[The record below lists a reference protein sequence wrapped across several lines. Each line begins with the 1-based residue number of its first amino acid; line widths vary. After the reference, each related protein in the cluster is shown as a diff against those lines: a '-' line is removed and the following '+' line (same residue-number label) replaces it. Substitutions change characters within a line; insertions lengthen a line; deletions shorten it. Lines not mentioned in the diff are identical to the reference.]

1 MTDIDFA
8 SFYRDDLDFKNY
20 GIEHLVA
27 VVYCVLFCAIV
38 LYLAKYKW
46 TEKQSQRF
54 IIFVAAFVLFTQLF
68 KVFIRMILGNF
79 HVTEDLPLHLCNLMP
94 FFMLYVVYTKNRFWW
109 SIFFFWI
116 MAGTLQSLFTP
127 TLTEYMPH
135 YEAIRY
141 WIVHSGLPLL
151 AIYGYYIYGWQP
163 TMKDALIS
171 GIALNILALIMYP
184 INLLLGSNYVY
195 LNGKPPGTTLYS
207 YLGPWPY
214 YIISLEFVWIIM
226 FSLLVLIF
234 RGISKMRGI
243 NPTKNM

>member
-1 MTDIDFA
+1 
-8 SFYRDDLDFKNY
+8 
-20 GIEHLVA
+20 
-27 VVYCVLFCAIV
+27 
-38 LYLAKYKW
+38 
-46 TEKQSQRF
+46 
-54 IIFVAAFVLFTQLF
+54 
-68 KVFIRMILGNF
+68 
-79 HVTEDLPLHLCNLMP
+79 
-94 FFMLYVVYTKNRFWW
+94 
-109 SIFFFWI
+109 
-116 MAGTLQSLFTP
+116 FTP